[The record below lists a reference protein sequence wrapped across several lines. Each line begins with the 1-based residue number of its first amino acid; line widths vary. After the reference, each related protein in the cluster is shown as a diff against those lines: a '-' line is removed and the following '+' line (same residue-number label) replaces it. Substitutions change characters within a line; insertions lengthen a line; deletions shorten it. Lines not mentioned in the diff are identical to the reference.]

1 MADTLD
7 LEVVTPE
14 RSRVHEQVSEVQVP
28 GKDGYMG
35 ILPGHAPLL
44 SQLGSG
50 FLAYVVHGDRR
61 YLAVHGGILEV
72 LEDHVRV
79 LTDAA
84 ERADEI
90 DVERAR
96 AAQRRATEQVLNPG
110 VDPAVARE
118 ALERAQTRIA
128 MAEQRLP
135 S

>member
-1 MADTLD
+1 MADSLD

-14 RSRVHEQVSEVQVP
+14 RQMVHEPVGEVQLP

-35 ILPGHAPLL
+35 VLPGHAPLL
-44 SQLGSG
+44 SELGTG
-50 FLAYVVHGDRR
+50 ALTYRTGARVRV
-61 YLAVHGGILEV
+61 LAVHGGFLEV

-84 ERADEI
+84 ERAEEI

-96 AAQRRATEQVLNPG
+96 AALRRAQQ
-110 VDPAVARE
+110 E
-118 ALERAQTRIA
+118 AAGISDASSAMAALARAQTRIA
-128 MAEQRLP
+128 VAEKKQ